1 MQCIRRSRIEDNA
14 VESEQEARW
23 KFRRAFLFA
32 EVCFAKVV
40 QQRCAV
46 QIKNGSGCPEP
57 FLSNSLSRAAKLLLL
72 LRSFFLC
79 GFLFGCHRLILP
91 YIKIRIPLARECAC
105 DTFIR
110 LFQRNVKKKI
120 HKRTA

>member
-1 MQCIRRSRIEDNA
+1 MEVSSRFFVCRS
-14 VESEQEARW
+14 
-23 KFRRAFLFA
+23 LFYEGCTTAMGA
-32 EVCFAKVV
+32 E
-40 QQRCAV
+40 
-46 QIKNGSGCPEP
+46 IKNGSGYPEP